1 MTRRRPLHVFFL
13 VATAIG
19 VGAPPPAARAGDAPP
34 SPGREAR
41 PPARFTGPR
50 VGGARAA
57 ALARFGGDAASERA
71 VEAGLD
77 WLARHAAD
85 DGTWDAD
92 GFPARC
98 AAKGPACDG
107 LGRGQHGE
115 DVPCPFDAPIS
126 ALATL
131 AFLGAG
137 HGPWVEGDA
146 YGPLVER
153 ALAALRGAGDRWGL
167 PLATQALAEA
177 EVLEGRGRFVE
188 AVRANAARL
197 LDARQPDGAWAY
209 AAGFRAG
216 SDVPY
221 SALVVPALVAARDV
235 GVELPATLAAD
246 VDRWLASLEDDAG
259 RLAYLADGRRYG
271 YTPTSAN
278 GLAAAAVRGWLE
290 VGRDGKRHRGHLA
303 LAAKDRPDWSIA
315 WKELAVPGR
324 GKVKVQVGHL
334 SLYEWFFGTEATF
347 QAGGEAWSG
356 WFARLRGALLPHQVA
371 SGCARGSWDPLGTY
385 ERQTGG
391 RVFATALAVLML
403 ETPYRHRRLA
413 DPPAAPAPRA
423 R

>member
-1 MTRRRPLHVFFL
+1 M
-13 VATAIG
+13 
-19 VGAPPPAARAGDAPP
+19 
-34 SPGREAR
+34 
-41 PPARFTGPR
+41 
-50 VGGARAA
+50 
-57 ALARFGGDAASERA
+57 
-71 VEAGLD
+71 EAGLA

-98 AAKGPACDG
+98 ETKGPACDG

-153 ALAALRGAGDRWGL
+153 ALAALRGVGDMWGL

-188 AVRANAARL
+188 SVRANAARL

-216 SDVPY
+216 ADVPY
-221 SALVVPALVAARDV
+221 TALVVPALVAARDV

-278 GLAAAAVRGWLE
+278 GLAAAALRGWLE
-290 VGRDGKRHRGHLA
+290 VARDGKRHRGHLA
-303 LAAKDRPDWSIA
+303 LAAKRPARLDDRVEGAHGAGPRQGEGAGRASIA
-315 WKELAVPGR
+315 LGVVPRHRGDVPGR
-324 GKVKVQVGHL
+324 RRGVERMVR
-334 SLYEWFFGTEATF
+334 A
-347 QAGGEAWSG
+347 AA
-356 WFARLRGALLPHQVA
+356 RGARCSRTRSRPA
-371 SGCARGSWDPLGTY
+371 ARAARGTRSAPTSA
-385 ERQTGG
+385 R
-391 RVFATALAVLML
+391 
-403 ETPYRHRRLA
+403 
-413 DPPAAPAPRA
+413 PAAACSRRRSPC
-423 R
+423 